1 MIGAVG
7 QAVPGAEKIDLGNDP
22 ELQDAKWFTFDEVRD
37 ALENGVSGLGEDAP
51 PNYKEG
57 NLRLPPPTAI
67 ANQLVTSIVNGFLSG
82 EPKM

>member
-7 QAVPGAEKIDLGNDP
+7 QAVPESETIDLGNDP
-22 ELQDAKWFTFDEVRD
+22 ELEDAKWFTFDEVRE
-37 ALENGVSGLGEDAP
+37 ALKNGVSGLGEDAP

-67 ANQLVTSIVNGFLSG
+67 ANQLVSSIVNGFLAA
-82 EPKM
+82 ETKI